1 MALRVDGATEV
12 EHRIESFDGSQV
24 VVEEVR
30 GAEPIGEPQ
39 TIGRTRA
46 LVLRLQ
52 QPDYEI
58 RYRAWQGDSRRDR
71 CPLWVPTIPTTGQLA
86 AIRVEIQLPP
96 GSRPASS
103 MPAFSWNGV
112 TGTAMLA
119 NLPAFV
125 RVPYAATGEAA
136 AWDLLRVMDG
146 LAATVFVAASSVWLW
161 RRRRRGPTVGT
172 SEPWG

>member
-1 MALRVDGATEV
+1 MALRLEGATEV

-30 GAEPIGEPQ
+30 GAVSIGEPQ
-39 TIGRTRA
+39 AIGRTRA
-46 LVLRLQ
+46 LVLRLR

-58 RYRAWQGDSRRDR
+58 RYRARQGDGRRDR
-71 CPLWVPTIPTTGQLA
+71 CPLWVPAIPTTGQLA
-86 AIRVEIQLPP
+86 AIRLELRLPP

-103 MPAFSWNGV
+103 MPALSWNGT
-112 TGTAMLA
+112 TGTATLA

-125 RVPYAATGEAA
+125 RVPYTATGETA

-146 LAATVFVAASSVWLW
+146 LAVTVFVAASSVWLW
-161 RRRRRGPTVGT
+161 RRRRRA
-172 SEPWG
+172 WA